1 MNLAQQADRPIVAK
15 FNGYDDFRVSCG
27 TIPGLLRE
35 LSAST
40 EHRHKEV
47 VRVRVSALVQR
58 LQRNGRP
65 LEVVQRSIESI
76 LTRWTPAEDD
86 ASFKQDHS
94 SWAQLDGLLGFEAQ
108 FQEHCLER
116 DRRRTLL
123 PIKLHLCCGPE
134 PLEVQSDRGKKTLL
148 SSRYRDLHLRKLTN
162 RSAEPPYRAS
172 AERPLAEQPHAPVV
186 PLESGSVSISLNTL
200 RHFVRLFST

>member
-1 MNLAQQADRPIVAK
+1 MRAKEALQTAVFQSGSALRELCEAIGMNLAQQADRPIVAK

-94 SWAQLDGLLGFEAQ
+94 TWAQLDGL
-108 FQEHCLER
+108 R
-116 DRRRTLL
+116 
-123 PIKLHLCCGPE
+123 
-134 PLEVQSDRGKKTLL
+134 
-148 SSRYRDLHLRKLTN
+148 SRLIWCPSWL
-162 RSAEPPYRAS
+162 
-172 AERPLAEQPHAPVV
+172 
-186 PLESGSVSISLNTL
+186 
-200 RHFVRLFST
+200 